1 MKRKN
6 VKTEKRKNLKTVFW
20 FFGFLVLWFFG
31 SNCYAK
37 PISSTELIE
46 KAKEYNNQ
54 VVEFEGEV
62 VGDVMAR
69 GDFAWVN
76 VNDGQNA
83 IGIWGQKDQIQE
95 IVNRKGF
102 YKCKGDIIRVKG
114 EFHRACA
121 QHGGDLDIHM
131 TKGLRIK
138 DGFSIPHQ
146 PSSTKMK
153 WAFSLSLVALGLA
166 ALAALKSRKK

>member
-1 MKRKN
+1 MIVTSYKLQVTSKI
-6 VKTEKRKNLKTVFW
+6 
-20 FFGFLVLWFFG
+20 FLLFSIFYFL
-31 SNCYAK
+31 SSLCYAD
-37 PISSTELIE
+37 PISSAELIE
-46 KAKEYNNQ
+46 RAKEYNNQ

-114 EFHRACA
+114 TFHRACA

-146 PSSTKMK
+146 LSSAKMK
-153 WAFSLSLVALGLA
+153 WTSGFAVIALGLA

>member
-1 MKRKN
+1 MK
-6 VKTEKRKNLKTVFW
+6 LLI
-20 FFGFLVLWFFG
+20 FLAFSFQLSAISCHAASV
-31 SNCYAK
+31 
-37 PISSTELIE
+37 SSTELIE
-46 KAKEYNNQ
+46 HAKDFNNQ
-54 VVEFEGEV
+54 AVEFEGEV

-69 GDFAWVN
+69 GGFAWVN

-83 IGIWGQKDQIQE
+83 VGIWGQRDQIQK
-95 IVNRKGF
+95 IVNRKGL

-146 PSSTKMK
+146 LSSTKMK
-153 WAFSLSLVALGLA
+153 WASGFAVIALGLA
-166 ALAALKSRKK
+166 ALAALRSRKK